1 MPTVSIQDKVVFVTG
16 SNRGIGKSFVT
27 QALAMGAKK
36 VYATARDQTKLAEL
50 VALGDD
56 RVVPVELDVTK
67 QDQVDAAAALAGDV
81 EVLINNSGM
90 GTGNPFLVAAD
101 PSKAQL
107 ELNVNYLGMLRMA
120 IAFAPILK
128 TNGGGAMVNILSISS
143 LTNFP
148 FAASYSA
155 SKAAAHSLTQG
166 LRVELNGQGTLV
178 TGVYPGPIDTD
189 MAANLP
195 YDKESPDVV
204 AVKVFEA
211 IAAGD
216 EDVFPDAFAVQ
227 ISQGIK
233 ADAKAVEK
241 MQLDNYTAAQK

>member
-1 MPTVSIQDKVVFVTG
+1 MLSVSIKDKVIFVTG
-16 SNRGIGKSFVT
+16 ANRGIGKSFAA

-36 VYATARDQTKLAEL
+36 VYATARDQAKLGEL

-56 RVVPVELDVTK
+56 RLVTLELDVTK
-67 QDQVDAAAALAGDV
+67 QDQVDAAAKAAGDV
-81 EVLINNSGM
+81 DVLINNSGM
-90 GTGNPFLVAAD
+90 GTGSSFLKAAD

-107 ELNVNYLGMLRMA
+107 ELDVNYLGILRMA

-128 TNGGGAMVNILSISS
+128 ANDGGAMVNILSIAG

-155 SKAAAHSLTQG
+155 SKAAGHSLTQG
-166 LRVELNGQGTLV
+166 LRAELAPQNTLV

-204 AVKVFEA
+204 AVKVFDG
-211 IAAGD
+211 IAAGE
-216 EDVFPDAFAVQ
+216 EDIFPDAFSVQ

-241 MQLDNYTAAQK
+241 AQAAGF

>member
-1 MPTVSIQDKVVFVTG
+1 MPAVSIKDKVVFVTG

-36 VYATARDQTKLAEL
+36 VYATARDTAKLEAL
-50 VALGDD
+50 TSLGDD
-56 RVVPVELDVTK
+56 RVIPVELDVTK
-67 QDQVDAAAALAGDV
+67 QDQVDAAAALASDV
-81 EVLINNSGM
+81 EVLVNNSGM
-90 GTGNPFLVAAD
+90 GTGSPFLVAAD
-101 PSKAQL
+101 PSKAQM
-107 ELNVNYLGMLRMA
+107 EIDVNYLGMLRMA

-128 TNGGGAMVNILSISS
+128 ANGGGAMANILSISS

-204 AVKVFEA
+204 AVKVYDA

-233 ADAKAVEK
+233 ADPKAVEK
-241 MQLDNYTAAQK
+241 MQLDSYTAAQK

>member
-1 MPTVSIQDKVVFVTG
+1 MPSVSIKDKVVFVTG

-27 QALAMGAKK
+27 QALEMGAKK
-36 VYATARDQTKLAEL
+36 VYATARDKSKLEAL
-50 VALGDD
+50 LALGDD
-56 RVVPVELDVTK
+56 RIVPVELDVTK
-67 QDQVDAAAALAGDV
+67 QDQVDAAAAAAGDV

-90 GTGNPFLVAAD
+90 GTGSSFLAAAD
-101 PSKAQL
+101 PKKAQL

-128 TNGGGAMVNILSISS
+128 ANGGGAMVNILSISS

-166 LRVELNGQGTLV
+166 LRVELDGQGTLV

-195 YDKESPDVV
+195 YAKESPDVV

-241 MQLDNYTAAQK
+241 MQLDSFKAAQK